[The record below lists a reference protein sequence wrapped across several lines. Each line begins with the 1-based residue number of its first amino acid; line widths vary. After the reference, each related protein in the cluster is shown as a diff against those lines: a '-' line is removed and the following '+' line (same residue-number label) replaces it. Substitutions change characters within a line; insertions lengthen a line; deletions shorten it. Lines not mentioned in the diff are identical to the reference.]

1 MRTLLFVS
9 ILTVLSVA
17 LAFDELEDLKAAL
30 KYVQLDRSPNDVRC
44 QRCMIRC
51 AVSQALWPSESNCVR
66 DCDVVCAAEQLSDVR
81 DGNRKAFLVVLGDKD
96 SEIVTSSPLGESPPW
111 KKWLPFATV
120 NGVLV
125 EFQGGRQESIYVPNT
140 KLSEAKII
148 LQKHGYVEDE

>member
-9 ILTVLSVA
+9 ILTVLSIA
-17 LAFDELEDLKAAL
+17 LAFEEFDDLKAAL
-30 KYVQLDRSPNDVRC
+30 KYAQSDGPPNVRC

-51 AVSQALWPSESNCVR
+51 AVSQALWPSESNCAR
-66 DCDVVCAAEQLSDVR
+66 ECDEICAAEQLSDIH

-120 NGVLV
+120 KGVLG
-125 EFQGGRQESIYVPNT
+125 ELQGGRQESIYVPNT